1 MIHIKRKV
9 FSVAGIALFV
19 LIVYLIAWSSLFTVS
34 KVVVTGTEQTSIQ
47 RLSGVSIVEKLARV
61 EPRAVGAKL
70 QSELWIEGVKLSRNW
85 INGTVTIEVT
95 PRIPIGIFAG
105 RFIDKDGTIFDIPG
119 GSPQSLPVVEASS
132 TEVGLFAIELFT
144 QIPQTFRSK
153 VITIKAKN
161 QDSFELNLKE
171 GSRMLNL
178 IWGSNSDLNLKIKVY
193 EALVALKENSKISII
208 DVSAPHAPI
217 VK

>member
-1 MIHIKRKV
+1 MIPINRKI
-9 FSVAGIALFV
+9 FSFLGITLFA

-34 KVVVTGTEQTSIQ
+34 KVVVTGTEQSSIQ
-47 RLSGVSIVEKLARV
+47 KMSGVIIGEKLARV
-61 EPRAVGAKL
+61 EPRAVGRKL
-70 QSELWIEGVKLSRNW
+70 QEELWVESVKLSRNW
-85 INGTVTIEVT
+85 INGTVTIEIT

-105 RFIDKDGTIFDIPG
+105 RFIDTAGTIFDIPG
-119 GSPQSLPVVEASS
+119 GFSQSLPIVEAYS
-132 TEVGLFAIELFT
+132 TEFGLSAIKLFT
-144 QIPQTFRSK
+144 EFPKTFRSK

-161 QDSFELNLKE
+161 QDSFEVNLKE
-171 GSRMLNL
+171 GSRKITL

-193 EALVALKENSKISII
+193 EALVVLKENSKISLI

>member
-1 MIHIKRKV
+1 MIPINRKI
-9 FSVAGIALFV
+9 FSFLGITLFA

-34 KVVVTGTEQTSIQ
+34 KVVVTGTEQRSIQ
-47 RLSGVSIVEKLARV
+47 KLSGVIIGEKLARV
-61 EPRAVGAKL
+61 EPRAVGRKL
-70 QSELWIEGVKLSRNW
+70 QEELWVESVKLSRNW
-85 INGTVTIEVT
+85 INGTVTIEIA

-105 RFIDKDGTIFDIPG
+105 RFIDKAGIIFDIPG
-119 GSPQSLPVVEASS
+119 GFSQSLPIVEANS
-132 TEVGLFAIELFT
+132 TEFGLSAIKLFT
-144 QIPQTFRSK
+144 EFPKTFRSK

-161 QDSFELNLKE
+161 QDSFEVNLKE
-171 GSRMLNL
+171 GSRKITL

-193 EALVALKENSKISII
+193 EALVVLKENSKISLI

>member
-1 MIHIKRKV
+1 MIPINRKI
-9 FSVAGIALFV
+9 FSFLGITLFA

-34 KVVVTGTEQTSIQ
+34 KVVVTGTEQSSIQ
-47 RLSGVSIVEKLARV
+47 KLSGVIIGEKLARV
-61 EPRAVGAKL
+61 EPRAVGRKL
-70 QSELWIEGVKLSRNW
+70 QEELWVESVKLSRNW
-85 INGTVTIEVT
+85 INGTVTIEIT

-105 RFIDKDGTIFDIPG
+105 RFIDTAGTIFDIPG
-119 GSPQSLPVVEASS
+119 GFSQSLPIVEAYS
-132 TEVGLFAIELFT
+132 TEFGLSAIKLFT
-144 QIPQTFRSK
+144 EFPKTFRSK

-161 QDSFELNLKE
+161 QDSFEVNLKE
-171 GSRMLNL
+171 GSRKITL

-193 EALVALKENSKISII
+193 EALVVLKENSKISLI

>member
-19 LIVYLIAWSSLFTVS
+19 LIVYLIAWSSLLTVS

-47 RLSGVSIVEKLARV
+47 RLSGVSIGEKLARV

>member
-1 MIHIKRKV
+1 MIPINRKI
-9 FSVAGIALFV
+9 FSFLGITLFA

-34 KVVVTGTEQTSIQ
+34 KVVVTGTEQSSIQ
-47 RLSGVSIVEKLARV
+47 KLSGVIIGEKLARV
-61 EPRAVGAKL
+61 EPRAVGRKL
-70 QSELWIEGVKLSRNW
+70 QEELWVESVKLSRNW
-85 INGTVTIEVT
+85 INGTVTIEIT

-105 RFIDKDGTIFDIPG
+105 RFIDTAGTIFDIPG
-119 GSPQSLPVVEASS
+119 GFSQSLPIVEANS
-132 TEVGLFAIELFT
+132 TEFGLSAIKLFT
-144 QIPQTFRSK
+144 EFPKTFRSK

-161 QDSFELNLKE
+161 QDSFEVNLKE
-171 GSRMLNL
+171 GSRKITL

-193 EALVALKENSKISII
+193 EALVVLKENSKISLI

>member
-1 MIHIKRKV
+1 MIPINRKI
-9 FSVAGIALFV
+9 FSFLGITLFA

-34 KVVVTGTEQTSIQ
+34 KVVVTGTEQSSIQ
-47 RLSGVSIVEKLARV
+47 KLSGVIIGEKLARV
-61 EPRAVGAKL
+61 EPRAVGRKL
-70 QSELWIEGVKLSRNW
+70 QEELWVESVKLSRNW
-85 INGTVTIEVT
+85 INGTVTIEIT

-105 RFIDKDGTIFDIPG
+105 RFIDKAGIIFDIPG
-119 GSPQSLPVVEASS
+119 GFSQSLPIVEANS
-132 TEVGLFAIELFT
+132 TEFGLSAIKLFT
-144 QIPQTFRSK
+144 EFPETFRSK

-161 QDSFELNLKE
+161 QDSFEVNLKE
-171 GSRMLNL
+171 GSRKITL

-193 EALVALKENSKISII
+193 EALVVLKENSKISLI

>member
-1 MIHIKRKV
+1 MIPINRKI
-9 FSVAGIALFV
+9 FSFLGITLFA

-34 KVVVTGTEQTSIQ
+34 KVVVTGTEQSSIQ
-47 RLSGVSIVEKLARV
+47 KLSGVIIGEKLARV
-61 EPRAVGAKL
+61 EPRAVGRKL
-70 QSELWIEGVKLSRNW
+70 QEELWVESVKLSRNW
-85 INGTVTIEVT
+85 INGTVTIEIT

-105 RFIDKDGTIFDIPG
+105 RYIDTAGTIFDIPG
-119 GSPQSLPVVEASS
+119 GFSQSLPIVEANS
-132 TEVGLFAIELFT
+132 TEFGLSAIKLFT
-144 QIPQTFRSK
+144 EFPKTFRSK

-161 QDSFELNLKE
+161 QDSFEVNLKE
-171 GSRMLNL
+171 GSRKITL

-193 EALVALKENSKISII
+193 EALVVLKENSKISLI

>member
-1 MIHIKRKV
+1 MIPINRKI
-9 FSVAGIALFV
+9 FSFLGITLFA

-34 KVVVTGTEQTSIQ
+34 KVVVTGTEQSSIQ
-47 RLSGVSIVEKLARV
+47 KLSGVIIGEKLARV
-61 EPRAVGAKL
+61 EPRAVGRKL
-70 QSELWIEGVKLSRNW
+70 QEELWVESVKLSRNW
-85 INGTVTIEVT
+85 INGTVTIEIT

-105 RFIDKDGTIFDIPG
+105 RFIDTAGTIFDIPG
-119 GSPQSLPVVEASS
+119 GFSQSLPIVEAYS
-132 TEVGLFAIELFT
+132 TEFGLSAIKLFT
-144 QIPQTFRSK
+144 EFPKTFRSK

-161 QDSFELNLKE
+161 QDSFEVNLKE
-171 GSRMLNL
+171 DSRNITL

-193 EALVALKENSKISII
+193 EALVVLKENSKISLI

>member
-1 MIHIKRKV
+1 VIRINRKV
-9 FSVAGIALFV
+9 FSVAGIAIFA

-34 KVVVTGTEQTSIQ
+34 KVVVIGTEQISIQ
-47 RLSGVSIVEKLARV
+47 RLSGVSIGEKLARV
-61 EPRAVGAKL
+61 EPRAVGTKL
-70 QSELWIEGVKLSRNW
+70 QAELWIQSVKLSRNW

-95 PRIPIGIFAG
+95 PRIPIGVFAG
-105 RFIDKDGTIFDIPG
+105 QFIDENGTIFDIPG

-132 TEVGLFAIELFT
+132 TELGLLAIELFT

-153 VITIKAKN
+153 VIIIKAKN
-161 QDSFELNLKE
+161 QDSFELNLQE
-171 GSRMLNL
+171 GSRKLNL
-178 IWGSNSDLNLKIKVY
+178 IWGRNSDLNLKIKVY
-193 EALVALKENSKISII
+193 EALVVLKENSKISTI

>member
-1 MIHIKRKV
+1 MIPINRKI
-9 FSVAGIALFV
+9 FSFLGITLFA

-34 KVVVTGTEQTSIQ
+34 KVVVTGTEQSSIQ
-47 RLSGVSIVEKLARV
+47 KLSGVIIGEKLARV
-61 EPRAVGAKL
+61 EPRAVGRKL
-70 QSELWIEGVKLSRNW
+70 QEELWVESVKLSRNW
-85 INGTVTIEVT
+85 INGTVTIEIT

-105 RFIDKDGTIFDIPG
+105 RFIDKAGIIFDIPG
-119 GSPQSLPVVEASS
+119 GFSQSLPIVEANS
-132 TEVGLFAIELFT
+132 TEFGLSAIKLFT
-144 QIPQTFRSK
+144 EFPKTFRSK

-161 QDSFELNLKE
+161 QDSFEVNLKE
-171 GSRMLNL
+171 DSRNITL

-193 EALVALKENSKISII
+193 EALVVLKENSKISLI

>member
-1 MIHIKRKV
+1 MIPINRKI
-9 FSVAGIALFV
+9 FSFLGITLFA

-34 KVVVTGTEQTSIQ
+34 KVVVTGTEQRSIQ
-47 RLSGVSIVEKLARV
+47 KLSGVIIGEKLARV
-61 EPRAVGAKL
+61 EPRAVGRKL
-70 QSELWIEGVKLSRNW
+70 QEELWVESVKLSRNW
-85 INGTVTIEVT
+85 INGTVTIEIA

-105 RFIDKDGTIFDIPG
+105 RFIDKAGTIFDIPG
-119 GSPQSLPVVEASS
+119 GFSQSLPIVEAYS
-132 TEVGLFAIELFT
+132 TEFGLSAIKLFT
-144 QIPQTFRSK
+144 EFPKTFRSK

-161 QDSFELNLKE
+161 QDSFEVNLKE
-171 GSRMLNL
+171 GSRKITL

-193 EALVALKENSKISII
+193 EALVVLKENSKISLI

>member
-1 MIHIKRKV
+1 VIRINRKV
-9 FSVAGIALFV
+9 FSVVGIAIFA

-34 KVVVTGTEQTSIQ
+34 KVVVIGTEKISIQ
-47 RLSGVSIVEKLARV
+47 RLSGVSIGEKLARV
-61 EPRAVGAKL
+61 EPRAVGTKL
-70 QSELWIEGVKLSRNW
+70 QAELWIQSVKLSRNW

-95 PRIPIGIFAG
+95 PRIPIGVFAG

-132 TEVGLFAIELFT
+132 TELGLLAIELFT

-153 VITIKAKN
+153 VIIIKAKN
-161 QDSFELNLKE
+161 QDSFELNLQE
-171 GSRMLNL
+171 GSRKLNL
-178 IWGSNSDLNLKIKVY
+178 IWGRNSDLNLKIKVY
-193 EALVALKENSKISII
+193 EALVVLKENSKISTI